1 MNKSVKL
8 KVKYFDESLPKL
20 ENIEGAKSDWID
32 LYAREDV
39 FLRQGDFKL
48 VPLNVAMQ
56 LPNGY
61 EAHVVPRSSLFKTT
75 GCIQTNSV
83 GIIDESYC
91 GNDDEWRLP
100 LFCVSL
106 RPTHVLRNG
115 VPGTYIE
122 KGQRLCQFRLFE
134 HQPDIIFEEVGYLE
148 GNNRGGFGTTGK

>member
-1 MNKSVKL
+1 MSKSVKL

-32 LYAREDV
+32 LYARQDV

-56 LPNGY
+56 LPKGY

-91 GNDDEWRLP
+91 GNEDEWRLP
-100 LFCVSL
+100 LFCVAL
-106 RPTHVLRNG
+106 RPTSAVRDG
-115 VPGTYIE
+115 VPGMYIE
-122 KGQRLCQFRLFE
+122 KGQRLCQFRLFK
-134 HQPDIIFEEVGYLE
+134 HQPDIVFEEVSYLE
-148 GNNRGGFGTTGK
+148 GDNRGGFGTTGK